1 MARKYNKTEE
11 DEGPKAKTIYTI
23 KLSNDQMDNLGE
35 ILDEKGWIDYDVA
48 YSLFAFKGEK
58 INVVGYQSGKLVV
71 QGKKTEDFVRDILE
85 PQITGEAKL
94 GYEEVN
100 HPEWFEDH
108 LGVDESGKGDLFGP
122 LVSCTVVA
130 HSGMAKMWMD
140 KGIRDSKSVSSDAS
154 VFKLEKI
161 IRETEGVVI
170 KTAFAGM
177 VKYNELY
184 NKFGNLNKM
193 LAWFHSRSVMDSLKD
208 KMVPWGML
216 DQFTKQPLVQRL
228 VKVDDFTLRM
238 QTKAEADPV
247 VAAASI
253 IARAEYVRQMKK
265 LSNLAGETLL
275 KGASAQV
282 KQQAVKLVRDRGA
295 DALNQFA
302 KMHFKTATEALN
314 IANGGS

>member
-265 LSNLAGETLL
+265 LSDLAGETLL

>member
-228 VKVDDFTLRM
+228 VTVDDFTLRM

-265 LSNLAGETLL
+265 LSDLAGETLL

>member
-228 VKVDDFTLRM
+228 VTVDDFTLRM